1 MKVVKG
7 ILKTILVLG
16 LLGLALW
23 IGLIS
28 FIMSIF

>member
-1 MKVVKG
+1 MRIIKG
-7 ILKTILVLG
+7 IMKTILVLG

-28 FIMSIF
+28 FVASIF